1 MCGRSREQQGD
12 IAMEQVNEQQVMK
25 KIFWRLTPMMVFLYI
40 VSYLDRVNVGFAALT
55 MNKDIG
61 LSPYMYGLGA
71 GIFFWGYFIFEI
83 PSNLIM
89 AKVGARRWIAR
100 ILFSWG
106 LVAVAMAWVKGP
118 TSFLTMRFILGVA
131 EAGFFPGVI
140 LYWTYWFPARYRA
153 RIISYF
159 MLGIP
164 LSFGIGGPISTGI
177 MQLLNGVWGLKGWQ
191 WLFIAEGLPAIVLP
205 VVVLFVLPDRPSDA
219 GWLTAAEKKWLE
231 HELEADRETVAVKKT
246 ESSAARSLMN
256 PMVWAMCIIYFAR
269 TGANYGLGLFMPQII
284 KVQGYSNLQTGWIML
299 VPYVIG
305 CIAMLAFGWSSDRRK
320 ERKWH
325 LIIAFLLI
333 VIGLWGAGLAGP
345 TTLSLGLLCIATI
358 GINGSNPPFWPLPSA
373 YVTGAGAA
381 AGIALVNSVGN
392 LGGFAGP
399 YMLGWAKQFST
410 NFSGGLYMLG
420 CLGILGAVMTLLVVK
435 SQKTGAPAPPSPEKK
450 ESVQTR

>member
-1 MCGRSREQQGD
+1 MDQVDEQK
-12 IAMEQVNEQQVMK
+12 VMN
-25 KIFWRLTPMMVFLYI
+25 KIFWRLTPLMVFLYL

-61 LSPYMYGLGA
+61 LNAYTYGLGA
-71 GIFFWGYFIFEI
+71 GIFFWGYFLFEI

-89 AKVGARRWIAR
+89 AKVGARIWIAR

-106 LVAVAMAWVKGP
+106 LVACGMAWVKGP

-153 RIISYF
+153 RIISRF
-159 MLGIP
+159 MLAIP
-164 LSFGIGGPISTGI
+164 LSFGIGGPLSTNL
-177 MQLLNGVWGLKGWQ
+177 MHWFNGVMGLKGWQ
-191 WLFIAEGLPAIVLP
+191 WLFILEGLPAVVLP
-205 VVVLFVLPDRPSDA
+205 IVVLLVLPDKPKDAKWLSDA
-219 GWLTAAEKKWLE
+219 EKQWLE
-231 HELEADRETVAVKKT
+231 HELEADREKIAVKKT
-246 ESSAARSLMN
+246 EHSARRSLLN
-256 PMVWAMCIIYFAR
+256 PMVWVLCIIYFAR

-284 KVQGYSNLQTGWIML
+284 KAQGYSNLQTGWIML

-305 CIAMLAFGWSSDRRK
+305 CIAMLAFGWSSDRHK

-325 LIIAFLLI
+325 LIVGFLLVI
-333 VIGLWGAGLAGP
+333 IGLWGAGLAGP
-345 TTLSLGLLCIATI
+345 TTLSLVLLCVGTI

-373 YVTGAGAA
+373 YLTGPAAA

-399 YMLGWAKQFST
+399 YIVGWAKQT
-410 NFSGGLYMLG
+410 TTGFSGGLYGLG
-420 CLGILGAVMTLLVVK
+420 CLGLLGAIVTFFTIK
-435 SQKTGAPAPPSPEKK
+435 SQAPGTPAPPVPDKK
-450 ESVQTR
+450 QQMMQAD

>member
-1 MCGRSREQQGD
+1 
-12 IAMEQVNEQQVMK
+12 MEQVNEKQVMS
-25 KIFWRLTPMMVFLYI
+25 KIFWRLTPLMVFLYI

-61 LSPYMYGLGA
+61 LNAYTYGLGA
-71 GIFFWGYFIFEI
+71 GIFFWGYFLFEI

-106 LVAVAMAWVKGP
+106 LVAVAMAWVQGP
-118 TSFLTMRFILGVA
+118 KSFLTMRFILGIA

-164 LSFGIGGPISTGI
+164 LSFGIGGPISTGL
-177 MQLLNGVWGLKGWQ
+177 MQLFHGTLGLKGWQ
-191 WLFIAEGLPAIVLP
+191 WLFILEGLPAIVLP
-205 VVVLFVLPDRPSDA
+205 VLVLFVLPDKPAQA
-219 GWLTAAEKKWLE
+219 GWLTESEKKWLE
-231 HELEADRETVAVKKT
+231 HELEADKEKIAVKKT
-246 ESSAARSLMN
+246 EHAVGRSLMS
-256 PMVWAMCIIYFAR
+256 PMVWVLCILYFCR
-269 TGANYGLGLFMPQII
+269 TGSNYGLGLFMPQII
-284 KVQGYSNLQTGWIML
+284 KIQGYSNLQTGWIML
-299 VPYVIG
+299 VPYIIG
-305 CIAMLAFGWSSDRRK
+305 CIAMLAFGWSSDRMK

-325 LIIAFLLI
+325 LIIAFILI
-333 VIGLWGAGLAGP
+333 VAGLWGAGWAGA
-345 TTLSLGLLCIATI
+345 TTLSLVLLCVATI

-373 YVTGAGAA
+373 YLTGPAAA

-410 NFSGGLYMLG
+410 NFSSGLYMLG
-420 CLGILGAVMTLLVVK
+420 CLGVVGTIMTMIFIK
-435 SQKTGAPAPPSPEKK
+435 AQTPGTPAPQTVQK
-450 ESVQTR
+450 ETERQAK

>member
-1 MCGRSREQQGD
+1 
-12 IAMEQVNEQQVMK
+12 MEQVNEKQVMSK
-25 KIFWRLTPMMVFLYI
+25 VFWRLTPLMVFLYI

-61 LSPYMYGLGA
+61 LNAYTYGLGA

-106 LVAVAMAWVKGP
+106 LVAIAMAWVQGP
-118 TSFLTMRFILGVA
+118 KSFLTMRFILGIA

-177 MQLLNGVWGLKGWQ
+177 MQLMNGALGLRGWQ
-191 WLFIAEGLPAIVLP
+191 WLFIMEGLPAIVLP
-205 VVVLFVLPDRPSDA
+205 VLVLFVLPDKPVEA
-219 GWLTAAEKKWLE
+219 KWLTEAEKKWLE
-231 HELEADRETVAVKKT
+231 HELEADKEKIAVKKT
-246 ESSAARSLMN
+246 EHAVGRSLMS
-256 PMVWAMCIIYFAR
+256 PMVWVLCILYFCR
-269 TGANYGLGLFMPQII
+269 TGSNYGLGLFMPQII
-284 KVQGYSNLQTGWIML
+284 KIQGYSNLQTGWIML
-299 VPYVIG
+299 VPYLIG
-305 CIAMLAFGWSSDRRK
+305 CIAMVAFGWSSDRRK

-325 LIIAFLLI
+325 LIVAFILI
-333 VIGLWGAGLAGP
+333 VVGLWGAGLAGA
-345 TTLSLGLLCIATI
+345 TTLSLCLLCVATI

-373 YVTGAGAA
+373 YLTGPAAA

-420 CLGILGAVMTLLVVK
+420 CLGVVGTIMTMIFIK
-435 SQKTGAPAPPSPEKK
+435 SQTPGTAAPQTPEKK
-450 ESVQTR
+450 ESVQAR

>member
-1 MCGRSREQQGD
+1 MAQGNV
-12 IAMEQVNEQQVMK
+12 EQVVNEKQVMN
-25 KIFWRLTPMMVFLYI
+25 KIFWRLTPLMVFLYI
-40 VSYLDRVNVGFAALT
+40 VSYLDRVNIGFAALT

-71 GIFFWGYFIFEI
+71 GIFFWGYFLFEI

-89 AKVGARRWIAR
+89 AKVGARIWIAR
-100 ILFSWG
+100 ILFTWG
-106 LVAVAMAWVKGP
+106 LVAVAMAWVQGP
-118 TSFLTMRFILGVA
+118 KSFLIMRFILGVA

-153 RIISYF
+153 RIISRF
-159 MLGIP
+159 MLAIP

-177 MQLLNGVWGLKGWQ
+177 MQLLNGAWGFKGWQ
-191 WLFIAEGLPAIVLP
+191 WLFIMEGLPALVLP
-205 VVVLFVLPDRPSDA
+205 VVVLFILPDKPKDA
-219 GWLTAAEKKWLE
+219 RWLTGAEKHWLE
-231 HELEADRETVAVKKT
+231 HELEADREQVAVKKT
-246 ESSAARSLMN
+246 ESSAGRSLMN
-256 PMVWAMCIIYFAR
+256 PMVWALCIIYFAR
-269 TGANYGLGLFMPQII
+269 TGSNYGLGLFMPQII
-284 KVQGYSNLQTGWIML
+284 KAQGYTNMQTGWIML

-325 LIIAFLLI
+325 LMIAFAII

-345 TTLSLGLLCIATI
+345 TTLSLALLCIATI

-373 YVTGAGAA
+373 YLSGSGAA

-399 YMLGWAKQFST
+399 YIVGWAKQVT
-410 NFSGGLYMLG
+410 TGFSGGLYGLG
-420 CLGILGAVMTLLVVK
+420 CLGLLGLIVTLFAVK
-435 SQKTGAPAPPSPEKK
+435 SQTSATAAPQTPEKK
-450 ESVQTR
+450 KETMQAD

>member
-1 MCGRSREQQGD
+1 
-12 IAMEQVNEQQVMK
+12 MEQVINEEKVMN
-25 KIFWRLTPMMVFLYI
+25 KIFWRLTPLMVFLYI

-89 AKVGARRWIAR
+89 AKVGARIWIAR
-100 ILFSWG
+100 ILFTWG
-106 LVAVAMAWVKGP
+106 LVAVAMAWVQGP
-118 TSFLTMRFILGVA
+118 RSFLTMRFILGVA

-153 RIISYF
+153 RIISRF
-159 MLGIP
+159 MLAIP
-164 LSFGIGGPISTGI
+164 LSFGVGGPISTGI
-177 MQLLNGVWGLKGWQ
+177 MQLMNGALGLKGWQ
-191 WLFIAEGLPAIVLP
+191 WLFIAEGLPALVLP
-205 VVVLFVLPDRPSDA
+205 IVVYFWLPDKPKDA
-219 GWLTAAEKKWLE
+219 KWLSEAEKNWLE
-231 HELEADRETVAVKKT
+231 HELEADREQVSVKKT
-246 ESSAARSLMN
+246 ETSVGKTLMS
-256 PMVWAMCIIYFAR
+256 PMVWALCIIYFAR
-269 TGANYGLGLFMPQII
+269 TGSNYGLGLFMPQII
-284 KVQGYSNLQTGWIML
+284 KAQGYTNMQTGWIML

-305 CIAMLAFGWSSDRRK
+305 CIAMLAFGWSSDRHK

-325 LIIAFLLI
+325 LIVAFVLI
-333 VIGLWGAGLAGP
+333 TGGLWGAGLLGP
-345 TTLSLGLLCIATI
+345 TTASLVVLCVATI

-373 YVTGAGAA
+373 YLKGSAAA

-410 NFSGGLYMLG
+410 NFSSGLYMLG
-420 CLGILGAVMTLLVVK
+420 CLGILGMVFTLFAVK
-435 SQKTGAPAPPSPEKK
+435 SQKTDALAPQTPDKK
-450 ESVQTR
+450 ATVQAD

>member
-1 MCGRSREQQGD
+1 
-12 IAMEQVNEQQVMK
+12 MEQVSEEKVMS
-25 KIFWRLTPMMVFLYI
+25 KIFWRLTPLMVFLYI

-61 LSPYMYGLGA
+61 LNAYTYGLGA

-106 LVAVAMAWVKGP
+106 LVAVAMAWVQGP
-118 TSFLTMRFILGVA
+118 KSFLVMRFILGVA

-153 RIISYF
+153 RIISRF
-159 MLGIP
+159 MLAIP
-164 LSFGIGGPISTGI
+164 LSFGVGGPISTGI
-177 MQLLNGVWGLKGWQ
+177 MAALNGVGGLKGWQ
-191 WLFIAEGLPAIVLP
+191 WLFIAEGIPAVLLPI
-205 VVVLFVLPDRPSDA
+205 VVLFVLPDKPRDA
-219 GWLTAAEKKWLE
+219 SWLTPAEKDWLE
-231 HELEADRETVAVKKT
+231 HELEHDREKIAVKKT
-246 ESSAARSLMN
+246 EHNVGASLMN
-256 PMVWAMCIIYFAR
+256 PMVWVLCIIYFSR

-284 KVQGYSNLQTGWIML
+284 KIQGYSNLQTGWIML
-299 VPYVIG
+299 IPYVIG
-305 CIAMLAFGWSSDRRK
+305 CIAMLAFGWSSDRMK

-325 LIIAFLLI
+325 LIIAFLM
-333 VIGLWGAGLAGP
+333 VIAGLWGAGLAGP
-345 TTLSLGLLCIATI
+345 TTLSLALLCVATI

-373 YVTGAGAA
+373 YLTGPAAA

-410 NFSGGLYMLG
+410 NFSTGLYMLG
-420 CLGILGAVMTLLVVK
+420 CLGVSGALFTLFFIK
-435 SQKTGAPAPPSPEKK
+435 SAPAGGAAPQTPEKT
-450 ESVQTR
+450 ETVQAK